1 MSPPL
6 YGEDVEFS
14 DGHKND
20 LEHLSE
26 DITAFL
32 MWTAEPKLN
41 DRKRAGLVGVLI
53 LGFIQNG
60 LLLVGLQFYVQYVVT
75 WVIIILAVW
84 LDVAAKRGRLWS
96 QIA

>member
-6 YGEDVEFS
+6 YGEDVEFA

-53 LGFIQNG
+53 LSF
-60 LLLVGLQFYVQYVVT
+60 LTLMLF
-75 WVIIILAVW
+75 LANR
-84 LDVAAKRGRLWS
+84 ALWRP
-96 QIA
+96 IKYKEA